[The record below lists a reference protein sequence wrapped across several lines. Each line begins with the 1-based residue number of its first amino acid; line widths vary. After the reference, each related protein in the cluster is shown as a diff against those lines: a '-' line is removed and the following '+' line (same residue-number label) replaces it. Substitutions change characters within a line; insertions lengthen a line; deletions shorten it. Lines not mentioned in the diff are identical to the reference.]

1 MSDNSLKTSPATPSS
16 LSKLTKLTKATSAK
30 KEKGEIIEEK
40 SEPEKKLPKPNTE
53 KANVK
58 KSTDKGD
65 SKKSGTISET
75 VNDKK
80 KEQEAEMSPTPTRQ
94 NKKQSNEPAVE
105 MSDEKSD
112 TNTRIS
118 LRNKTPAI
126 AASSVTTTK
135 PRRSMASAKTS
146 TTPQS
151 SQSSKSSDS
160 IAISEPKLE
169 MNTTSSLDTSNNN
182 ALLSKTASTDSGLL
196 SIIKSEPVQISASST
211 ISLTDIEQTNDSI
224 ANTTTSSNS
233 STMKFEDEKAYKAW
247 KKSIMMVMTN
257 IAAHK

>member
-1 MSDNSLKTSPATPSS
+1 MSDSLKTSPATPSS

-30 KEKGEIIEEK
+30 KDKGEISEEK
-40 SEPEKKLPKPNTE
+40 SEPEKKLPKPNAE

-65 SKKSGTISET
+65 SKKSSTISET

-80 KEQEAEMSPTPTRQ
+80 KEQEAEMSPTPIRQ

-118 LRNKTPAI
+118 LRNKNPTI
-126 AASSVTTTK
+126 ATSSVTTK

-146 TTPQS
+146 TTPQN
-151 SQSSKSSDS
+151 SQSSKNNDP
-160 IAISEPKLE
+160 ITMPETKLE
-169 MNTTSSLDTSNNN
+169 MNTSSSLDTSNN
-182 ALLSKTASTDSGLL
+182 ALLPKPASTDSGLL

-224 ANTTTSSNS
+224 ANSTTSSNS

>member
-1 MSDNSLKTSPATPSS
+1 
-16 LSKLTKLTKATSAK
+16 
-30 KEKGEIIEEK
+30 
-40 SEPEKKLPKPNTE
+40 
-53 KANVK
+53 VK
-58 KSTDKGD
+58 KPGDKGD

-126 AASSVTTTK
+126 VTTTK

-146 TTPQS
+146 TTPQN

-169 MNTTSSLDTSNNN
+169 MNTSSSLDTSNNN
-182 ALLSKTASTDSGLL
+182 ALLSKPASTDSGLL